1 MERNE
6 QYQTTSVTA
15 RHTRVINIAHLQL
28 GAIREHLKLVNI
40 IIAMV
45 TKGGCK
51 LEPSSVRY
59 RQEHRRE
66 NLRCENSGCLLQ
78 GIKQPDKTVKGRI
91 N

>member
-1 MERNE
+1 M
-6 QYQTTSVTA
+6 
-15 RHTRVINIAHLQL
+15 VI
-28 GAIREHLKLVNI
+28 
-40 IIAMV
+40 
-45 TKGGCK
+45 KGGCK

-78 GIKQPDKTVKGRI
+78 GIYKQPDKTVKGRI

>member
-1 MERNE
+1 
-6 QYQTTSVTA
+6 
-15 RHTRVINIAHLQL
+15 
-28 GAIREHLKLVNI
+28 
-40 IIAMV
+40 MV

-78 GIKQPDKTVKGRI
+78 GIYKQPDKTVKGRI